1 MLQDEISQ
9 LEKRIQRLLAAY
21 RQATLERKRAVQQRD
36 RLLAINAELRRRI
49 EGVVE
54 RIRLLEGDS
63 PP

>member
-1 MLQDEISQ
+1 MLPEQTAQ
-9 LEKRIQRLLAAY
+9 LEKRVHRLIAAY
-21 RQATLERKRAVQQRD
+21 RQAVLESKRAAAQRD

-54 RIRLLEGDS
+54 RIRALEGDN

>member
-1 MLQDEISQ
+1 MLQEEITQ
-9 LEKRIQRLLAAY
+9 LEKRIQRLIAAH
-21 RQATLERKRAVQQRD
+21 RQAVLERKRAVQQRD

-54 RIRLLEGDS
+54 RIRTLEGDA

>member
-1 MLQDEISQ
+1 MLQDEIAQ
-9 LEKRIQRLLAAY
+9 LEKRVQRLLAAH
-21 RQATLERKRAVQQRD
+21 RQALLERKRAMQQRD

-54 RIRLLEGDS
+54 RIRTLEGNT